1 MHEKRHDNLVLLAKY
16 TLKIS
21 FYIMVLIDSYINH
34 GKFFPVNNVLR
45 EYDEIK
51 KVSLLIKN

>member
-34 GKFFPVNNVLR
+34 DKFFPVNNVLR

-51 KVSLLIKN
+51 KV